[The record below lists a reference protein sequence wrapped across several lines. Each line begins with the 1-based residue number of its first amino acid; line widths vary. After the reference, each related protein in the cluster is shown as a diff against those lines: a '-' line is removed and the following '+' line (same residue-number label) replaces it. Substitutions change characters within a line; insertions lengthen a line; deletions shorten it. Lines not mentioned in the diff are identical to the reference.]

1 MLANDIGNAPV
12 RLLLL
17 SLLYQIQ
24 ETHIRYEPRKNDFI
38 NIRKNDFRNTYMYLR
53 FLRWPREGG
62 ISPLK
67 KLLERSSV

>member
-1 MLANDIGNAPV
+1 MLANDIGKAPV

-38 NIRKNDFRNTYMYLR
+38 SSRKNDFRNAYMYLR
-53 FLRWPREGG
+53 LLR
-62 ISPLK
+62 
-67 KLLERSSV
+67 